1 MSAQAD
7 GIKVFVRQAIFRQ
20 GKDNRIMISSDV
32 LATAAFGYAQD
43 GRGQKA
49 EFSGHS
55 GGRKERDLTGIK
67 GIEEI
72 KVMGGEG
79 QATS

>member
-55 GGRKERDLTGIK
+55 GGERNVISQGSRGSRRLK
-67 GIEEI
+67 
-72 KVMGGEG
+72 
-79 QATS
+79 